1 MISYSRFYLHLANL
15 SDQAHAPPYKIPYLT
30 LVNQPTVM
38 LFNSEFWT
46 LAISLTGGI
55 QCLILGSSF
64 IFLKKGDLLAHRLF
78 AVLMLLVGLRLFKS
92 AWYIETGDTM
102 PLLWINVGFAA
113 HLASGPLWILYLHTT
128 LGKRTFE
135 WQWLAHFV
143 LPALILVGA
152 QELSLEE
159 FWYRGGYYS
168 LLTIS
173 IGYWA
178 YALYLFWN
186 YGFRAQQLNTGQKR
200 WYYSLT
206 LVMSCFFVAY
216 VANYFLG
223 LLPYSQAP
231 VIYAIALFPLSVSA
245 WRSYEEITFKSEGVE
260 KKKYQN
266 LKTASV
272 PVEVHQEKILSYI
285 RDERPFLQGGY
296 SLKEFSREVEIPTHL
311 ISWILNQHLQ
321 TNFSSLLN
329 EHRVDHAAQLLHDSR
344 YNHYS
349 ISGIALEAGF
359 NSVSV
364 FNQHFKKRM
373 GVTPSVFRK
382 RKYL

>member
-1 MISYSRFYLHLANL
+1 
-15 SDQAHAPPYKIPYLT
+15 
-30 LVNQPTVM
+30 M
-38 LFNSEFWT
+38 LFTSEFWT
-46 LAISLTGGI
+46 LAISLTGGM

-64 IFLKKGDLLAHRLF
+64 LLLKKGDLVAHRLF
-78 AVLMLLVGLRLFKS
+78 ALLMLLVGLRLFKS

-102 PLLWINVGFAA
+102 PLIWMNIGFAA

-128 LGKRTFE
+128 LGKKSF
-135 WQWLAHFV
+135 QWPWLCHFV

-152 QELSLEE
+152 QSLSLEG
-159 FWYRGGYYS
+159 FWYRGGYYT

-173 IGYWA
+173 LGYLI
-178 YALYLFWN
+178 YALYLLWHD
-186 YGFRAQQLNTGQKR
+186 GIRERTLNAGQKR
-200 WYYSLT
+200 WFYSLT

-231 VIYAIALFPLSVSA
+231 IIYAIALFPLSVSA
-245 WRSYEEITFKSEGVE
+245 WRSYEDITYKTENQ
-260 KKKYQN
+260 KKEKYQN
-266 LKTASV
+266 LKASK
-272 PVEVHQEKILSYI
+272 VEVHMQQQKILQYMQ
-285 RDERPFLQGGY
+285 EEQPFLQGGY
-296 SLKEFSREVEIPTHL
+296 SLKQFSADIDIPSHL

-329 EHRVDHAAQLLHDSR
+329 QHRVHHAAQLLHDSS
-344 YNHYS
+344 YDHFS

-382 RKYL
+382 RNCL